1 MRYGRFLIFFCVL
14 KIIAI
19 FAVLLQASNPPAAGV
34 QQLPG
39 GIYLKMLV
47 LHPLLQNEI

>member
-1 MRYGRFLIFFCVL
+1 MRYSRFLIFFCVL

-19 FAVLLQASNPPAAGV
+19 FAVLLRASNPPAAGV

-47 LHPLLQNEI
+47 LHPLLQNKR